1 MNEKSKIC
9 LDEAKE
15 GMEHAII
22 HLEKELH
29 KIRAGKADPT
39 MLDGVRIDYYGTMTP
54 IDQLANIN
62 TPDPRQIVVQPYDK
76 KMLQIIEKAIMN
88 SNLGLNPQN
97 NGEILRINIPP
108 LSEDRRKE
116 MVKRAKAEAET
127 AKVSIRNIRRI
138 AMEAAKKLEKD
149 GLPEDETKVLEKEI
163 QDFTNS
169 SSDKVEKI
177 LAAKEKD
184 IMTV

>member
-15 GMEHAII
+15 GMEHAVI

-177 LAAKEKD
+177 LVVKEKD

>member
-1 MNEKSKIC
+1 MNEKSQIC

-15 GMEHAII
+15 GMEHAVI

-76 KMLQIIEKAIMN
+76 KMLQVIEKAIMN

-138 AMEAAKKLEKD
+138 AMETAKKLEKD

-177 LAAKEKD
+177 LVVKEKD

>member
-15 GMEHAII
+15 GMEHAVI

-76 KMLQIIEKAIMN
+76 KMLQVIEKAIMN

-138 AMEAAKKLEKD
+138 AMETAKKLEKD

-177 LAAKEKD
+177 LVVKEKD

>member
-1 MNEKSKIC
+1 MNEKSQIC

-62 TPDPRQIVVQPYDK
+62 TPDPRQIIVQPYDK
-76 KMLQIIEKAIMN
+76 KMLQVIEKAIMN

-127 AKVSIRNIRRI
+127 AKVSVRNIRRI

>member
-15 GMEHAII
+15 GMEHAVI

-169 SSDKVEKI
+169 SSEKVEKI
-177 LAAKEKD
+177 LVVKEKD

>member
-15 GMEHAII
+15 GMEHAVI

-97 NGEILRINIPP
+97 NGEIL
-108 LSEDRRKE
+108 LSL
-116 MVKRAKAEAET
+116 
-127 AKVSIRNIRRI
+127 IHI
-138 AMEAAKKLEKD
+138 
-149 GLPEDETKVLEKEI
+149 
-163 QDFTNS
+163 
-169 SSDKVEKI
+169 
-177 LAAKEKD
+177 
-184 IMTV
+184 

>member
-1 MNEKSKIC
+1 MNEKSQIC

-15 GMEHAII
+15 GMEHAVI

-76 KMLQIIEKAIMN
+76 KMLQVIEKAIMN

-138 AMEAAKKLEKD
+138 AMETAKKLEKE

-177 LAAKEKD
+177 LVVKEKD

>member
-15 GMEHAII
+15 GMEHAVI